1 MSASPVHSARVRRSN
16 DGSPINGSSSSSS
29 LASSSSSSAGNT
41 SRLQPIRATVPY
53 QLLRGNQ
60 QHSPT
65 RPPAS
70 SSSSSSSSISVASN
84 TEPTASAQHRSSS
97 PGSPAGSGSLDARL
111 IPRQRR
117 SPPEHRSS
125 PERCPHSPVLRVE
138 RSKSQQVRS
147 TGAITR
153 TSSLGAITGPYLIGQ
168 WPRETHL
175 HSPSCMKDKSTQIAK
190 LRLQLQRSKQSGGR
204 QCKDSNERLSPLH
217 SCSSSTSITATTI
230 STASQA
236 PSSMSKSAQ
245 MPLSNITVPKP
256 SISRVPSSMEGINHE
271 LEKVFIKENDEKEE
285 LKALEVPDGRRAPF
299 PPQQRSGSSRGIDT
313 QTSSVPGRSS
323 SCSSLSPCPS
333 PACPPRSHD
342 GSPYSTDEMLDDR
355 DKDSGSSSPLPK
367 FASSPK
373 PNNSYMFK
381 REPPEGCEKIKVFEE
396 MTSRQSATV
405 PLFSCPDKNKV
416 NFIPTGSAFCP
427 VKLPG
432 SQLQHS
438 GSQQEDEEKE
448 ESQAG
453 PSGSHHHHHHHM
465 PTQVSTST
473 STDDPPESPSQPQ
486 NFEVS

>member
-84 TEPTASAQHRSSS
+84 TEPTASAQHRSPS
-97 PGSPAGSGSLDARL
+97 PGSPAGSGSLDTRL

-453 PSGSHHHHHHHM
+453 PSGSHHHHHHM